1 MVGSRRVGDQVERAA
16 VVKSR
21 QNALNPHRYVGT
33 LGIPL
38 SSPETPR
45 HSADQRA
52 P

>member
-1 MVGSRRVGDQVERAA
+1 MVGSRCVGDGLRAA